1 MGLLF
6 AHNPGLRRMPRT
18 DYARSLIRTYGSSS
32 DLERSQSLEIK
43 WLRVIHFKIEA
54 FKYRRN
60 VLVRLQ
66 TST

>member
-6 AHNPGLRRMPRT
+6 AHNPGEKRMPRT

-54 FKYRRN
+54 LN
-60 VLVRLQ
+60 
-66 TST
+66 TEEMCW

>member
-6 AHNPGLRRMPRT
+6 VYNLVAKRMHRT
-18 DYARSLIRTYGSSS
+18 DYARSLIRTHGSSS

-54 FKYRRN
+54 LN
-60 VLVRLQ
+60 
-66 TST
+66 TEEMCW